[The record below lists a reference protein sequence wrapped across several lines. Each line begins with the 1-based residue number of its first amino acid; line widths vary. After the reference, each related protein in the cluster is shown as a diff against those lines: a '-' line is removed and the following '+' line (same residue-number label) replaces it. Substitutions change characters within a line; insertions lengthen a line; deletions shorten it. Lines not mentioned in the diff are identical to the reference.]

1 MILVLC
7 QLNSK
12 KRNSI
17 KRLSSVSPHRKSEDF
32 FSAKVGHKTSP
43 RTREDCL
50 ARRDAGFE
58 KLFVCKNQNFDI
70 ILMHIKNN
78 GGS

>member
-1 MILVLC
+1 MNPASISLWMRGFAYIKLDT
-7 QLNSK
+7 
-12 KRNSI
+12 KR
-17 KRLSSVSPHRKSEDF
+17 PQ
-32 FSAKVGHKTSP
+32 G
-43 RTREDCL
+43 TREDCL